1 MGVYFKGSKYAFLVY
16 MYASFSNGGQYLM
29 DRICSYG
36 IFTLHVFRK
45 KNKKKTK
52 KKKTKKIANG
62 KEKWFTLQSYCYL
75 QQSDIW
81 DYTVRADTSLIIF
94 RLIMAYLTH
103 L

>member
-52 KKKTKKIANG
+52 KKKQKKLLMERKNG
-62 KEKWFTLQSYCYL
+62 LHFNHTATCS
-75 QQSDIW
+75 
-81 DYTVRADTSLIIF
+81 SLISGTTLF
-94 RLIMAYLTH
+94 VLT
-103 L
+103 LL